1 MLFVELVDYRS
12 HVLNH
17 FSEITWFLNMLTS
30 LSLRLSRILYLKMTV
45 IIISKEFFFIDRI
58 SGLMVILSSF
68 GTIRSFIMP
77 VIFLKKISYQRFWWV
92 LNVRQLILTLVVD
105 NLLVITHFSILSWN
119 FISLR
124 NFFVTWTCY
133 Y

>member
-12 HVLNH
+12 HILND
-17 FSEITWFLNMLTS
+17 FSKITWFLNMLTS

-68 GTIRSFIMP
+68 RTIRSFVMS
-77 VIFLKKISYQRFWWV
+77 VVFLEKISNQRFWWV
-92 LNVRQLILTLVVD
+92 LNVWQLILTLIVD

-124 NFFVTWTCY
+124 NFFVTWTRY

>member
-1 MLFVELVDYRS
+1 MLFVKLVDYRS

-17 FSEITWFLNMLTS
+17 FSKITWFLNMLTS
-30 LSLRLSRILYLKMTV
+30 LSLRLSRILDFQVTV

-68 GTIRSFIMP
+68 RTIRSFIMS

-124 NFFVTWTCY
+124 NFFVTWTRY